1 MADIQIPECFY
12 FHGNEIEQFIHVQV
26 PIALIKEK
34 VFKDVSDSAKLLYG
48 LLLNRTGLSIRKG
61 WRDEEDRTYI
71 IYTIENICEDL
82 GIGETKAKK
91 LFSELSNINGTG
103 MGLIKKVR
111 VINRPSRIY
120 VLNFMEVFNYL
131 KSLDDCNLGE
141 IEAETF
147 GQIDQRSEEKAP
159 ESKEIQV
166 GRKRDLRSVAN
177 TTHGRSQTRLTDSR
191 EHDPRTDANATVNN
205 NIDYINNEFRDNNSI
220 PSCKDCCNS
229 YESMDVMERM
239 DITRA
244 LIKENIEYDNLMVE
258 TKYSSAK
265 IDELIEIMV
274 EACVLMG
281 DVEMNGNKIPHQ
293 LIQSRFEKYNKDT
306 IIAVLDSLSA
316 NTTDV
321 RNVKKYLLTTLFNA
335 PITMRNQIDL
345 AVMHD
350 LYS

>member
-1 MADIQIPECFY
+1 MADVKIPECFY

-61 WRDEEDRTYI
+61 WRDEDDRTYI

-103 MGLIKKVR
+103 MGLIQKVR

-131 KSLDDCNLGE
+131 KSLDNDDSGE
-141 IEAETF
+141 IGAETS
-147 GQIDQRSEEKAP
+147 GQSDQKLEKECP
-159 ESKEIQV
+159 ESVEILV
-166 GRKRDLRSVAN
+166 GRKRDPRSVAN
-177 TTHGRSQTRLTDSR
+177 ATHGQSQTRPTDSR
-191 EHDPRTDANATVNN
+191 KCDPRSDANATVNN
-205 NIDYINNEFRDNNSI
+205 NIDYINNKGRDNYSI
-220 PSCKDCCNS
+220 PSSEDVTKS
-229 YESMDVMERM
+229 SEYVDVMERM
-239 DITRA
+239 ELTRN
-244 LIKENIEYDNLMVE
+244 LIRENIEYDHLLEE
-258 TKYSSAK
+258 TKYSSGK

-281 DVEMNGNKIPHQ
+281 DVEISGNKIPHQ
-293 LIQSRFEKYNKDT
+293 LIQSRFEKYNKYT
-306 IIAVLDSLSA
+306 MIAVLDSLSA

-321 RNVKKYLLTTLFNA
+321 RNVKKYLLATLFNA
-335 PITMRNQIDL
+335 PTTMSNQIDF